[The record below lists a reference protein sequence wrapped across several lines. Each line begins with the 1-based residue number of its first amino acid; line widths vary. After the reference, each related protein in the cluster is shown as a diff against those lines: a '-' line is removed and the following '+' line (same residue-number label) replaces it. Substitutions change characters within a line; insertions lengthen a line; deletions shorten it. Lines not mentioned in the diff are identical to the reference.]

1 MRRAG
6 KGDAPF
12 PWRLFLLGLLSAVLY
27 GMGNYWQPALTGSI
41 YLLYVLW
48 ISFLFALYF
57 VAITQVLRGQEVF
70 HPWSIYI
77 IVGGALLFR
86 LSLVW
91 VPPGFLSDDLYRYLW
106 DGLVQRAGINP
117 YQYPPAA
124 TELAF
129 LRDDIIF
136 PMINRKEAL
145 TIYPPGAQLFFWGMA
160 WGWPGSVVALKGAIL
175 IADACSVAL
184 LLLLL
189 RHLDINRCHVL
200 LYAWNPLVVVE
211 LALSGHLDGV
221 MLPFLLGAVLLTLKQ
236 RSRPAGLLLGLA
248 TLIKLYPA
256 ILLPVLYRKRSQ
268 QLLVVWAVTL
278 GLGYLLYL
286 GAGSQ
291 VAGYLP
297 GYLGPGE
304 EFNLGLR
311 QMLLYI
317 LGFVTDAPHRTVL
330 WLTSF
335 VLLLA
340 AVQCLRSDRQTSRH
354 LLGWAV
360 GMIALYLLLV
370 SPSVHPWYLVWLVAL
385 ASVIPTWSTP
395 GWLYWS
401 WSVYLDILAYLPGLD
416 GYAHWIRFA
425 EYGPLFLWLGG
436 YALWRC
442 CRSSSKTHSE
452 PCHQGGHSTLQ
463 AGSRQHRQR

>member
-1 MRRAG
+1 
-6 KGDAPF
+6 
-12 PWRLFLLGLLSAVLY
+12 
-27 GMGNYWQPALTGSI
+27 
-41 YLLYVLW
+41 
-48 ISFLFALYF
+48 
-57 VAITQVLRGQEVF
+57 
-70 HPWSIYI
+70 
-77 IVGGALLFR
+77 
-86 LSLVW
+86 
-91 VPPGFLSDDLYRYLW
+91 
-106 DGLVQRAGINP
+106 
-117 YQYPPAA
+117 
-124 TELAF
+124 
-129 LRDDIIF
+129 
-136 PMINRKEAL
+136 
-145 TIYPPGAQLFFWGMA
+145 
-160 WGWPGSVVALKGAIL
+160 
-175 IADACSVAL
+175 
-184 LLLLL
+184 
-189 RHLDINRCHVL
+189 
-200 LYAWNPLVVVE
+200 
-211 LALSGHLDGV
+211 
-221 MLPFLLGAVLLTLKQ
+221 
-236 RSRPAGLLLGLA
+236 
-248 TLIKLYPA
+248 
-256 ILLPVLYRKRSQ
+256 VLYRKRSQ

-436 YALWRC
+436 YALWRR